1 MKKKLMMTMA
11 VAAAA
16 AVVNA
21 AAVTWR
27 AEKGYL
33 YKAGSDTAKVTS
45 GTAYL
50 MFATSAFDQSALV
63 SAFDGANG
71 DSGAT
76 LAAMTGSGALATGTG
91 TVGDNA
97 RIAATESTY
106 ALTGDGSAYFVV
118 FDGDKMYVS
127 GAMDATYDSVS
138 DSTEI
143 IFGAMSTSSKNA
155 ALNSAGGYSGA
166 GWYAA
171 PEPTSGL
178 LMLMGF
184 AGLALRRRRA

>member
-1 MKKKLMMTMA
+1 MKKKLMMTLA

-21 AAVTWR
+21 ASVTWG

-33 YKAGSDTAKVTS
+33 YEAGGANKITS

-50 MFATSAFDQSALV
+50 MFATSSFDQSALV
-63 SAFDGANG
+63 SAFDAAKG
-71 DSGAT
+71 DSAAT
-76 LAAMTGSGALATGTG
+76 LAAMTASGALATGTG

-97 RIAATESTY
+97 RIAPTESSY
-106 ALTGDGSAYFVV
+106 ALTDTLPAYFVV
-118 FDGDKMYVS
+118 LSGDKMYVS
-127 GAMDATYDSVS
+127 AAQDVTYDSVS
-138 DSTEI
+138 ESTI
-143 IFGAMSTSSKNA
+143 IAFSSMSASSKNA

-166 GWYAA
+166 GWYAT

>member
-21 AAVTWR
+21 AAVSWN
-27 AEKGYL
+27 ASKGYL
-33 YKAGSDTAKVTS
+33 YQAGSETAKVTS

-50 MFATSAFDQSALV
+50 MFATSSFDQTALV
-63 SAFDGANG
+63 SAFDAANG
-71 DSGAT
+71 DSTAT

-91 TVGDNA
+91 TVGSNA
-97 RIAATESTY
+97 RIAPTESTY

-118 FDGDKMYVS
+118 FDGDKMYIS
-127 GAMDATYDSVS
+127 AAQDAVYDSVA
-138 DSTEI
+138 DATEI
-143 IFGAMSTSSKNA
+143 TFASMSTSSKNA

-184 AGLALRRRRA
+184 AGLALRRRHA

>member
-1 MKKKLMMTMA
+1 MMTMA

-21 AAVTWR
+21 ASITWR
-27 AEKGYL
+27 AGKGYL
-33 YKAGSDTAKVTS
+33 YQAGSDTAKVTS

-50 MFATSAFDQSALV
+50 MIVTSAFDQNALV
-63 SAFDGANG
+63 SAFDAANG
-71 DSGAT
+71 DSTAT

-91 TVGDNA
+91 TIGDNA
-97 RIAATESTY
+97 RIQDTTSDYATTTDAS
-106 ALTGDGSAYFVV
+106 GYFVV
-118 FDGDKMYVS
+118 FNEDKMYISAVADGFYETLS
-127 GAMDATYDSVS
+127 QSMDFD
-138 DSTEI
+138 
-143 IFGAMSTSSKNA
+143 FGGMSASSKAA

>member
-21 AAVTWR
+21 ASVTWR
-27 AEKGYL
+27 AGKGYL
-33 YKAGSDTAKVTS
+33 YQAGSDTDKVAS

-50 MFATSAFDQSALV
+50 MFATSSFDQTALV

-71 DSGAT
+71 DSAAT

-91 TVGDNA
+91 TVGSNA
-97 RIAATESTY
+97 RIATTESTY

-118 FDGDKMYVS
+118 FSGDKMYISAAQDV
-127 GAMDATYDSVS
+127 AYDSVA
-138 DSTEI
+138 DAAEI
-143 IFGAMSTSSKNA
+143 TFSSMSVSSKKA

>member
-21 AAVTWR
+21 AAVTWG
-27 AEKGYL
+27 ASKGYL
-33 YKAGSDTAKVTS
+33 YEAGGANKLKS

-50 MFATSAFDQSALV
+50 MFATSAFDQNALV
-63 SAFDGANG
+63 SAFDAANG
-71 DSGAT
+71 DSSAT

-91 TVGDNA
+91 TVGSNA
-97 RIAATESTY
+97 RIASTESTY
-106 ALTGDGSAYFVV
+106 ALTDSGSAYFVV

-127 GAMDATYDSVS
+127 AAQDAAYDPVTDSV
-138 DSTEI
+138 EI
-143 IFGAMSTSSKNA
+143 IFNVMTTSSKNA
-155 ALNSAGGYSGA
+155 ALSSAGGYSGA

>member
-21 AAVTWR
+21 AAVSWG

-33 YKAGSDTAKVTS
+33 YEAGGANKITS

-71 DSGAT
+71 DSTAT

-91 TVGDNA
+91 TVGSNA

-118 FDGDKMYVS
+118 FNGDKMYIS
-127 GAMDATYDSVS
+127 DAMDATYDSLS
-138 DSTEI
+138 DSVEI
-143 IFGAMSTSSKNA
+143 AFGGMSTSSKNA

>member
-11 VAAAA
+11 VTAAA

-21 AAVTWR
+21 AAVSWG
-27 AEKGYL
+27 ASKGYL
-33 YKAGSDTAKVTS
+33 YQAGSDTAKVTS

-50 MFATSAFDQSALV
+50 MFATSSFDQNALV
-63 SAFDGANG
+63 SAFDAANG
-71 DSGAT
+71 NSTAT
-76 LAAMTGSGALATGTG
+76 LAAMTASGALATGTG
-91 TVGDNA
+91 TVGSNA
-97 RIAATESTY
+97 RIATTESTY

-118 FDGDKMYVS
+118 FDGDRMYVS
-127 GAMDATYDSVS
+127 AAQDAAYDSVA
-138 DSTEI
+138 DSANLA
-143 IFGAMSTSSKNA
+143 FASMSTSSKNA